1 MLYANR
7 LRAGSFGEDALLYD
21 RARPSYPDAMIDDLV
36 RDSPRA
42 ILDVGCGTG
51 ISTRAFSTRGFKVLG
66 VEPDARM
73 ATVATEHGLDVEVG
87 TFESWDPQGRSFD
100 LLVCGQSWHWV
111 DPAIGPAKAADVV
124 VPGGKVALFWNQGTQ
139 EQDLSDALH
148 RVYDELAPGMEENSI
163 VLRDLGR
170 ERAGEAAASFAA
182 TSRFGPSEV
191 TSYPWV
197 KSYSVE
203 EWLDN
208 LMTHSDHRTMDPTT
222 RESLFAAIAQVI
234 QFFGGSVEMNYRCTM
249 LTATRLASA

>member
-7 LRAGSFGEDALLYD
+7 LRAGSFGDDALLYD
-21 RARPSYPDAMIDDLV
+21 RARPSYPDAMIEDLV

-73 ATVATEHGLDVEVG
+73 ATVAGEHGLDVEVG
-87 TFESWDPQGRSFD
+87 TFESWDPAGRSFD

-111 DPAIGPAKAADVV
+111 DPAIGPAKAAEVL
-124 VPGGKVALFWNQGTQ
+124 VPYGKIALFWNQGTQ
-139 EQDLSDALH
+139 DQALTNALH
-148 RVYDELAPGMEENSI
+148 SVYDRLAPGMEENSI

-170 ERAGEAAASFAA
+170 ERAEEAAIGFDASLQFTLAKL
-182 TSRFGPSEV
+182 R
-191 TSYPWV
+191 SYPWT
-197 KSYSVE
+197 KSYDKD

-208 LMTHSDHRTMDPTT
+208 LLTHSDHRTMDPGA
-222 RESLFAAIAQVI
+222 RDELFNAIAEVI
-234 QFFGGSVEMNYRCTM
+234 ARFGGFVEVHYRCTM
-249 LTATRLASA
+249 LGATRLA

>member
-51 ISTRAFSTRGFKVLG
+51 ISTRAFSTRGLDVLG
-66 VEPDARM
+66 IEPDARM
-73 ATVATEHGLDVEVG
+73 AAVATEHGLDVEVG
-87 TFESWDPQGRSFD
+87 TFEAWDPRGRAFD

-111 DPAIGPAKAADVV
+111 DPAAGPEKAADVLL
-124 VPGGKVALFWNQGTQ
+124 PFGKIALFWNHGTQ
-139 EQDLSDALH
+139 DQELSDALH
-148 RVYDELAPGMEENSI
+148 GVYDELAPGMEENSI

-170 ERAGEAAASFAA
+170 ERAEEAARSFDA
-182 TSRFGPSEV
+182 TLRFTPSKIR
-191 TSYPWV
+191 SYPWS
-197 KSYSVE
+197 KRYDAD

-208 LMTHSDHRTMDPTT
+208 LMTHSDHRTMDKKA
-222 RESLFAAIAQVI
+222 RETLFSAIADVI
-234 QFFGGSVEMNYRCTM
+234 ERFGGFVEMNYRCT
-249 LTATRLASA
+249 LLGATRIAGV